1 MSERRIPTTKHR
13 RGRVTARQAAALTSP
28 SLIRPCP
35 AEIDPADLFGPS
47 ADDRPLVL
55 DIGFGT
61 GAPVAAAALADPHT
75 LVLAVDSHTPG
86 IGDLLA
92 HVEEQRLQNVRV
104 VDGDARDVLSALP
117 LACLSGVRTYFPD
130 PWPKTR
136 HHRRRLVQADTA
148 SLVASRVR
156 PGGWWHLA
164 TDWPDYAEHITDT
177 LGAMPEWVGGVISRP
192 ASRPV
197 TRYEQLGVRAGRAA
211 IDLWFERV
219 DP

>member
-1 MSERRIPTTKHR
+1 MTR
-13 RGRVTARQAAALTSP
+13 RQAAALASP
-28 SLIRPCP
+28 NLVRPCP
-35 AEIDPADLFGPS
+35 AALDPAGLFE
-47 ADDRPLVL
+47 ADAVGRPLVL

-61 GAPVAAAALADPHT
+61 GTPVTAAALADPRT
-75 LVLAVDSHTPG
+75 LILAVDSHTPG

-92 HVEEQRLQNVRV
+92 HIEEQQLQNVRV

-117 LACLSGVRTYFPD
+117 PACLSGVRTYFPD
-130 PWPKTR
+130 PWPKSR

-148 SLVASRVR
+148 ALVASRVR

-164 TDWPDYAEHITDT
+164 TDWPDYAEHIDDV
-177 LGAMPEWVGGVISRP
+177 LGGSTEWVGGVIPRP

-197 TRYEQLGVRAGRAA
+197 TRYEQLGERAGRSA

-219 DP
+219 AS